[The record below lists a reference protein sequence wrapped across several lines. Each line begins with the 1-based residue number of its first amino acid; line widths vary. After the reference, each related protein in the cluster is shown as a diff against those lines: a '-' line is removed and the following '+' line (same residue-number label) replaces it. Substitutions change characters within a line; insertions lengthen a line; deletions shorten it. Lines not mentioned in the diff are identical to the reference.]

1 MHYLAPEAPYMNM
14 VCPRCGNAAVPAGH
28 EDARAFFQ
36 CETCNRIWM
45 VHLTAGTSG
54 RTQTPRTRV
63 LVVDDSDQ
71 LVGLVGMWL
80 EDDGYDVVTATSGS
94 QALDVASIHHPD
106 VVVLDLI
113 IPAPDGFAV
122 CQALRRH
129 ARPPEIILMTGLS
142 DPARL
147 RKAEDLGVFALLH
160 KPLSQDA
167 VLDVVARARQRRW
180 SESVTRALSDRHE
193 QRPVI
198 GNLGIQDLGGGAVH
212 TR

>member
-1 MHYLAPEAPYMNM
+1 MTM
-14 VCPRCGNAAVPAGH
+14 VCPRCGNPATPAGH

-45 VHLTAGTSG
+45 VHLTAATSG
-54 RTQTPRTRV
+54 RSQTPRTRV

-80 EDDGYDVVTATSGS
+80 EDEGYDVITATSGS
-94 QALDVASIHHPD
+94 QALENAAIHHPD
-106 VVVLDLI
+106 VLLLDLI

-129 ARPPEIILMTGLS
+129 ARPPEIILMTGMS

-160 KPLSQDA
+160 KPLMQDA
-167 VLDVVARARQRRW
+167 VLDVVARARGRRW
-180 SESVTRALSDRHE
+180 SETPTHMLANRHE
-193 QRPVI
+193 QGAVV
-198 GNLGIQDLGGGAVH
+198 GSLGIDDPGFGAVH
-212 TR
+212 IP